1 MTCKE
6 PANKVYADVPFGK
19 WWVQPAHR
27 TLYVEAADGAS
38 LSELTAM
45 AQELAESIAISG
57 RLESFA
63 GIFTPQLTLGD
74 EVHIEASDVSEEV
87 IGTVTEVTHS
97 FGKSGFYTSFTVDS
111 GGRKAKS
118 RLSDLIGK
126 ASETLNTNGVE
137 IY

>member
-1 MTCKE
+1 
-6 PANKVYADVPFGK
+6 
-19 WWVQPAHR
+19 
-27 TLYVEAADGAS
+27 
-38 LSELTAM
+38 M